1 LNLES
6 IVSDLELY
14 KGLKNGDRYAITQI
28 YERLLPR
35 VSDWITSNNGS
46 ESDAHDIFQE
56 TLETILLKVDSVHSS
71 FEGMVIRI
79 SKNKWIDRL
88 RKKNIALK
96 SRNENQMSE
105 VENISL
111 ENIDI
116 AYNKYRLMEKH
127 FSALSEVCQ
136 KVMQMVKQGIA
147 VSQIVQELSFSN
159 ANSLYRRKAA
169 CIERWSQL
177 IKTDPLYNTLYE

>member
-1 LNLES
+1 M
-6 IVSDLELY
+6 SDLELY
-14 KGLKNGDRYAITQI
+14 KGLKNGDRHAITQI
-28 YERLLPR
+28 YDRLLPR

-56 TLETILLKVDSVHSS
+56 TLESILLKVDNVHSS
-71 FEGMVIRI
+71 FEGMVIKI

-88 RKKNIALK
+88 RKKKIVVK
-96 SRNENQMSE
+96 SHDEHHLREE
-105 VENISL
+105 ENINF
-111 ENIDI
+111 ENIDT

-127 FSALSEVCQ
+127 FSTLSEVCQ

-147 VSQIVQELSFSN
+147 VAQIVQELSFSN

-177 IKTDPLYNTLYE
+177 IKADPLYNTLYE

>member
-1 LNLES
+1 MNLES

-14 KGLKNGDRYAITQI
+14 KGLKNGDRHAITQI
-28 YERLLPR
+28 YDRLLPR

-56 TLETILLKVDSVHSS
+56 TLETILLKVDTVQSS
-71 FEGMVIRI
+71 FEGMVIKI

-88 RKKNIALK
+88 RRKKIALK
-96 SRNENQMSE
+96 YQDDNQLNREENVSFK
-105 VENISL
+105 
-111 ENIDI
+111 NIDT

-127 FSALSEVCQ
+127 FSTLSEVCQ

-147 VSQIVQELSFSN
+147 VPQIVQELSFSN

-169 CIERWSQL
+169 CLDRWSQL
-177 IKTDPLYNTLYE
+177 LKADPLYNTLYE